1 MASKIVKAKVLIV
14 EDENIVAFNIQNRL
28 EGLGYTVTAVIS
40 SGEVALQK
48 VAETFPDL
56 VLMDIKLK
64 GTIDGIQAA
73 EQIRKEFQ
81 IPVVYLTA
89 YTDEETLNR
98 AKLTEPYGYIL
109 KPFEARD
116 LGTTIE
122 MALYKHMIERQLR
135 EREQWLATTLKSIGD
150 AVITTDSQG
159 LVTFMNPV
167 AEALTRWKQEEVLGN
182 ELNQVFHAINEKTRQ
197 VVENPVKL
205 ALEAGVTVGLDNH
218 TLLIAKDGS
227 EIPIDDSA
235 APIKNDA
242 GNILGAVLVFHD
254 VTEQQRVKALLER
267 TNEELE
273 VRVAESI
280 TQLRE
285 TNEQLRQEIAR
296 RRGLEEELRSAL
308 AKERELNELKSRII
322 ATVSH
327 EYRTPLTTIL
337 SSADI
342 LEHYDSRLTAEKKK
356 NHFQRIQS
364 SIKYLTKLVEDM
376 LFVHQAEIGNL
387 EFNPAPLDVERVAS
401 EIVNEFH
408 GNSTSQQS
416 INFECQGIC
425 RNAFLDEKLLQLI
438 LRNLL
443 SNAIKYSPK
452 TSPVRLEL
460 SCELNQIVLRVS
472 DQGIGIPAGE
482 KSLLFNPFFRGSNIG
497 VTPGVGLGLVII
509 KECVDLHGGEIF
521 VESEV
526 GKGTTFTVTLPLS
539 QPSER

>member
-1 MASKIVKAKVLIV
+1 MIAPKIVKAKILIV

-40 SGEVALQK
+40 SGEAALQN
-48 VAETFPDL
+48 VEQDRPDL

-64 GTIDGIQAA
+64 GPIDGIQTA
-73 EQIRKEFQ
+73 EQIHRQFK

-89 YTDEETLNR
+89 YADEETLNR
-98 AKLTEPYGYIL
+98 AKITEPYGYIL

-116 LGTTIE
+116 LVTTIE
-122 MALYKHMIERQLR
+122 MALYKHQIEQQLR

-167 AEALTRWKQEEVLGN
+167 AEALTRWNSEEVLGYD
-182 ELNQVFHAINEKTRQ
+182 LSQIFHAINEKTREAI
-197 VVENPVKL
+197 ENPIKL
-205 ALEAGVTVGLDNH
+205 VLQEGVTVGLENH
-218 TLLIAKDGS
+218 TLLITKDGS

-235 APIKNDA
+235 APIKNEA

-254 VTEQQRVKALLER
+254 ITEQQQIQSVLEK

-280 TQLRE
+280 AQLKE

-296 RRGLEEELRSAL
+296 RQRLEQELRLAL
-308 AKERELNELKSRII
+308 EKERELNELKSRII

-337 SSADI
+337 SSANI
-342 LEHYDSRLTAEKKK
+342 LENYDSRLTLDKKK
-356 NHFQRIQS
+356 KHFQRIQS

-376 LFVHQAEIGNL
+376 LIVNQAETGNL
-387 EFNPAPLDVERVAS
+387 EFSPTLVNVEQIAR
-401 EIVNEFH
+401 EMVNEYQVNAANLH
-408 GNSTSQQS
+408 P
-416 INFECQGIC
+416 ILFECKGSC
-425 RNAFLDEKLLQLI
+425 TNVFLDEKLVQLI

-443 SNAIKYSPK
+443 SNAIKFSPDHN
-452 TSPVRLEL
+452 PIRLEL
-460 SCELNQIVLRVS
+460 SCEPSQVVLRLS
-472 DQGIGIPAGE
+472 DQGIGILPTE
-482 KSLLFNPFFRGSNIG
+482 KPWLFNPFFRGSNIG
-497 VTPGVGLGLVII
+497 VTPGVGLGLVMV
-509 KECVDLHGGEIF
+509 KECVDLHGGEIL

-526 GKGTTFTVTLPLS
+526 GQGTTFTVTLPM
-539 QPSER
+539 